1 MFSTTN
7 RIAARAGVFSLV
19 AMLCL
24 SVACDDTSD
33 DMGSGETD
41 TTGGDGDG
49 DSGDGDGD
57 GDGDGAL
64 SYAADIQPIWDAS
77 CTTGCHTAGGIA
89 ELFVVLSGD
98 SYGNIVGVL
107 SGQAT
112 DKQLIEVGNSANS
125 YMIAKLRGTQ
135 VDAGGSGGPMPG
147 GVNPVPLPEATIVL
161 IEQWIDGG
169 ALP

>member
-1 MFSTTN
+1 MLSSTN
-7 RIAARAGVFSLV
+7 LIAARMGVFSLV

-41 TTGGDGDG
+41 TST
-49 DSGDGDGD
+49 GDGD

-77 CTTGCHTAGGIA
+77 CVNGCHTVGGIA
-89 ELFVVLSGD
+89 ELYVDLSGD

-112 DKQLIEVGNSANS
+112 DKQLIEAGNAANS
-125 YMIAKLRGTQ
+125 YLIAKLRGTQ
-135 VDAGGSGGPMPG
+135 EAAGGSGGLMPG
-147 GVNPVPLPEATIVL
+147 GAMPVPLPEATIVM
-161 IEQWIDGG
+161 IEQWADAG